1 MTGTD
6 HDPRVPNPYHVKRG
20 VGEPTGATSTW
31 APTGTRM
38 EPGPGGAWENWGIFA
53 GVVLLIAGFGHV
65 LLGLVAVFDASH
77 FDPAESDPALG
88 IGYSAWGWI
97 HVVGGGVLLA
107 AGFALMARKE
117 WGRIVAI
124 VFAVV
129 NAVGALGFLP
139 TAPVWGILLI
149 AMDILI
155 VYALTVHRAESAR

>member
-6 HDPRVPNPYHVKRG
+6 QDPRVPNPPRTDRG
-20 VGEPTGATSTW
+20 VGEASGTAYTW

-53 GVVLLIAGFGHV
+53 AVVLLIAGFGHA
-65 LLGLVAVFDASH
+65 LLGIIAVFDASH

-88 IGYSAWGWI
+88 IGYTAWGWI
-97 HVVGGGVLLA
+97 HVVGGGFLLA
-107 AGFALMARKE
+107 AGFALMARKA

-124 VFAVV
+124 VFAVA

-149 AMDILI
+149 AMDVLI
-155 VYALTVHRAESAR
+155 VYALTVHHAESGT